1 MPVPTPE
8 QIDQYESVSA
18 QLVSAI
24 EGLSEEQLRHVP
36 APGEWS
42 IHEVLVHLPD
52 SEVFAYERVRRILA
66 EEQPTLHAFSE
77 ETWAAR
83 LDYRAQNARIALDVF
98 RALRRSNGALFRVLA
113 AEQWERTG
121 NHTERGSMSL
131 YDVFMTFLRHGQA
144 HLEQVE
150 EAKRSL

>member
-1 MPVPTPE
+1 MPVPTPD
-8 QIDQYESVSA
+8 QIDAYEAAPA
-18 QLVSAI
+18 QFDMAV
-24 EGLSEEQLRHVP
+24 EGLSEAQLLRAP

-66 EEQPTLHAFSE
+66 EEQPVLHAFSE
-77 ETWAAR
+77 EAWASRLAYPAQDAR
-83 LDYRAQNARIALDVF
+83 LALDLF
-98 RALRRSNGALFRVLA
+98 RALRRSNSALFRSLS

-121 NHTERGSMSL
+121 NHSERGKLTL
-131 YDVFMTFLRHGQA
+131 YNIFTTFLGHGQA

-150 EAKRSL
+150 QVKRSL

>member
-1 MPVPTPE
+1 M
-8 QIDQYESVSA
+8 
-18 QLVSAI
+18 
-24 EGLSEEQLRHVP
+24 
-36 APGEWS
+36 
-42 IHEVLVHLPD
+42 LVHLPD

-77 ETWAAR
+77 EAWAAR

-98 RALRRSNGALFRVLA
+98 RALRRSNVALFRMLT

-121 NHTERGSMSL
+121 DHTERGSMSL
-131 YDVFMTFLRHGQA
+131 YDVFVTFLRHGQA

-150 EAKRSL
+150 EVKRSL

>member
-1 MPVPTPE
+1 MPAPTTE
-8 QIDQYESVSA
+8 QIDMYEAAPVQFA
-18 QLVSAI
+18 TAI
-24 EGLSEEQLRHVP
+24 EGLSAEQINHVP

-66 EEQPTLHAFSE
+66 ENQPTLQAFSE

-83 LDYRAQNARIALDVF
+83 LSYPAQDAQLALDLF
-98 RALRRSNGALFRVLA
+98 RALRRSTAALFRSLSP
-113 AEQWERTG
+113 EQWERTG
-121 NHTERGSMSL
+121 NHTERGKMSL
-131 YDVFMTFLRHGQA
+131 YDVFTTFLRHGQA

-150 EAKRSL
+150 QAKKLL

>member
-8 QIDQYESVSA
+8 QIDQYESA
-18 QLVSAI
+18 PLQFATAI
-24 EGLSEEQLRHVP
+24 EGLSEEQVSRAP

-52 SEVFAYERVRRILA
+52 SETFAYERVRRILA

-77 ETWAAR
+77 EIWAAR
-83 LDYRAQNARIALDVF
+83 LAYPTQDARLALDLF
-98 RALRRSNGALFRVLA
+98 RALRRSNAALFRALSA
-113 AEQWERTG
+113 KQWERSG
-121 NHTERGSMSL
+121 NHSERGSMSL

-150 EAKRSL
+150 QAKRSL

>member
-1 MPVPTPE
+1 MPVPAPE
-8 QIDQYESVSA
+8 QIDQYESVTA
-18 QLVSAI
+18 QFASAI
-24 EGLSEEQLRHVP
+24 EGLGEEQLRHAP

-52 SEVFAYERVRRILA
+52 SEIFAYERVRRILA
-66 EEQPTLHAFSE
+66 EEQPTLDAFSE
-77 ETWAAR
+77 EIWAAR
-83 LDYRAQNARIALDVF
+83 LDYPAQNVRIALDVF
-98 RALRRSNGALFRVLA
+98 RALRRSNAALFRMLT

-131 YDVFMTFLRHGQA
+131 YDVFMIFLRHGQA

-150 EAKRSL
+150 QAKRSL